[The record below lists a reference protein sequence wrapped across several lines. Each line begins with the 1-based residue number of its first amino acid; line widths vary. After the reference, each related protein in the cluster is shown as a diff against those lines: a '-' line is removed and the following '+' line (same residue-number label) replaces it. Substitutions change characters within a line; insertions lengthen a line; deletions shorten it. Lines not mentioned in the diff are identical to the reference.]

1 MNLECLIDLTGM
13 SINPVDFL
21 SLNLVII
28 SIISYSS
35 VGLRATDDTHLFFK
49 YDL

>member
-1 MNLECLIDLTGM
+1 MNLECLINLTGVP
-13 SINPVDFL
+13 INPVDFL

-28 SIISYSS
+28 SIISYLS
-35 VGLRATDDTHLFFK
+35 VGLRATDDTHLFLI

>member
-1 MNLECLIDLTGM
+1 MNLECLINLTGM

-28 SIISYSS
+28 SYSS
-35 VGLRATDDTHLFFK
+35 LGLEAAEDTHLFLKF
-49 YDL
+49 DS